1 MVVSALNVEGVA
13 INKPESDAPL
23 VVDSDRML
31 SLPVTIKCVKTIAER
46 NSQVVE
52 TRRQIH
58 VLELSHGTLDDIR
71 RKAFR
76 PSRGVEHLSAPVRK
90 RLDKRESVL
99 CHVTGDKQILWRSA

>member
-1 MVVSALNVEGVA
+1 MVVSDLNVEGIA
-13 INKPESDAPL
+13 IDKPETDAPL

-46 NSQVVE
+46 NLQVVE

-71 RKAFR
+71 REAFR
-76 PSRGVEHLSAPVRK
+76 LSRGVSYFFTTWAGYRPLV
-90 RLDKRESVL
+90 
-99 CHVTGDKQILWRSA
+99 